1 MEYLALIL
9 DMGFIFN
16 FRASLLGVNIRE
28 QSYMR
33 ESSSFVIEHNFDQV
47 PSFIHEWKCEETSVL
62 DFRLE

>member
-1 MEYLALIL
+1 MEYVALIL

-28 QSYMR
+28 QSYMH

-47 PSFIHEWKCEETSVL
+47 PIF
-62 DFRLE
+62 FM